1 MRQSTVERDRT
12 KGKFKVIRDST
23 VSPVIKSISKFDFN
37 DPLTEKHNYGTH
49 QRGKS
54 EDVKL
59 IPKKDVLS
67 KLGNLE
73 DALKKAQFLI
83 DNKPQDENYLYFK
96 GRILEKLERNSEAE
110 KWFKDALDINPKFSQ
125 VAFYLAA
132 IENK

>member
-110 KWFKDALDINPKFSQ
+110 K
-125 VAFYLAA
+125 
-132 IENK
+132 

>member
-1 MRQSTVERDRT
+1 M
-12 KGKFKVIRDST
+12 RDST
-23 VSPVIKSISKFDFN
+23 VNPVIKSISKFDFN
-37 DPLTEKHNYGTH
+37 DPLTQNKNNYASH
-49 QRGKS
+49 QRGRS

-59 IPKKDVLS
+59 IPKQDVLS